1 MLYYKFVGETSK
13 LFSDRIKSELGAQK
27 VCLCGKL
34 DPMARGYTKIL
45 IDNDAKK
52 MPDFL
57 QSEKEYEFY
66 LALGISTDSD
76 DILGHIT
83 DFQDRISDVN
93 RYVIDNFM
101 NELKSVH
108 LQNYHHYSAINIKK
122 NNVRRP
128 LWYWYKN
135 NNLNEDEIPKKSVK
149 VINLECLGELN
160 ISLKKYIDNV
170 LYRLSKIT
178 DSNFSL
184 PTIQNSWLNFN
195 KISEIILLKYRI
207 RVSSGFYIRMIAKDL
222 KKKGIA
228 CHIFDINRTKI
239 FEKK

>member
-1 MLYYKFVGETSK
+1 M
-13 LFSDRIKSELGAQK
+13 I
-27 VCLCGKL
+27 
-34 DPMARGYTKIL
+34 
-45 IDNDAKK
+45 
-52 MPDFL
+52 
-57 QSEKEYEFY
+57 
-66 LALGISTDSD
+66 
-76 DILGHIT
+76 
-83 DFQDRISDVN
+83 
-93 RYVIDNFM
+93 
-101 NELKSVH
+101 ELKSIH
-108 LQNYHHYSAINIKK
+108 KQQYHHYSAINIKK
-122 NNVRRP
+122 NNIRKP

-135 NNLNEDEIPKKSVK
+135 NNLNEIEIPDKPVSV
-149 VINLECLGELN
+149 IDLEYLGESS
-160 ISLKKYIDNV
+160 ISLKKYIDSV
-170 LYRLSKIT
+170 DDRLCKIT